1 MKWTIIIF
9 LLFFGIGASVGQ
21 KVSAGSMLQNAIG
34 LLDRNQED
42 DALQLLN
49 AYLIQQPNDEVALF
63 LRAGILSNKAN
74 YLSALTD
81 YNTVIALDEENKEAH
96 YNRGFVK
103 YQLGQYQSAILDFEL
118 CMQLPQVETN
128 TAYFKID
135 PGTKTATGISTISSM
150 NIDAWNYI
158 GLCHYHLSAFESAIK
173 AFDRGLQLDHGNT
186 DILINRG
193 RTFEKMDNHDMA
205 KADYQMVLKANPE
218 HELALLNLQRLSAAE
233 TELPDLDAFITK
245 FPQQAMGYANR
256 GLVHFQLEDFQAA
269 EEDFSKSLELQ
280 PKNNEYAFGLALAK
294 IRLDKLDE
302 AEMLLID
309 LSSRE
314 PQNAAVF
321 FNLGNIK
328 YKHSMFQ
335 EAISYYTISI
345 AIDDSNASFLH
356 NRALAF
362 YENNQIEEACHD
374 ISQAQ
379 AIEPEIGLSFKSRH
393 CKVDAQ

>member
-1 MKWTIIIF
+1 M
-9 LLFFGIGASVGQ
+9 
-21 KVSAGSMLQNAIG
+21 
-34 LLDRNQED
+34 
-42 DALQLLN
+42 
-49 AYLIQQPNDEVALF
+49 
-63 LRAGILSNKAN
+63 
-74 YLSALTD
+74 
-81 YNTVIALDEENKEAH
+81 
-96 YNRGFVK
+96 
-103 YQLGQYQSAILDFEL
+103 
-118 CMQLPQVETN
+118 
-128 TAYFKID
+128 
-135 PGTKTATGISTISSM
+135 
-150 NIDAWNYI
+150 
-158 GLCHYHLSAFESAIK
+158 
-173 AFDRGLQLDHGNT
+173 
-186 DILINRG
+186 
-193 RTFEKMDNHDMA
+193 
-205 KADYQMVLKANPE
+205 
-218 HELALLNLQRLSAAE
+218 QRLSSAG
-233 TELPDLDAFITK
+233 TELSDLDAFITK
-245 FPQQAMGYANR
+245 FPRQAMGYANR

-269 EEDFSKSLELQ
+269 EADFSKSLELQ
-280 PKNNEYAFGLALAK
+280 PKNHEYAFDLALTK
-294 IRLDKLDE
+294 IKLEKFDE